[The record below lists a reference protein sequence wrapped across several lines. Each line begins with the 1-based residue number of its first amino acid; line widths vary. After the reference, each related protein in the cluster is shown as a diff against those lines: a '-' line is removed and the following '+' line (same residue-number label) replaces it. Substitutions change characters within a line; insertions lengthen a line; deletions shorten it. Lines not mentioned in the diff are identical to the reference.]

1 MSGIGLVPAW
11 FLDFQLA
18 ALTRATMKIQRK
30 NRRQGSFERPK
41 WLILRLA
48 AVDPLVE
55 GGR

>member
-30 NRRQGSFERPK
+30 NRRQGSFKRPK

-48 AVDPLVE
+48 AVDPLME

>member
-11 FLDFQLA
+11 FRDFQLA
-18 ALTRATMKIQRK
+18 ALTRGTMQVQRK